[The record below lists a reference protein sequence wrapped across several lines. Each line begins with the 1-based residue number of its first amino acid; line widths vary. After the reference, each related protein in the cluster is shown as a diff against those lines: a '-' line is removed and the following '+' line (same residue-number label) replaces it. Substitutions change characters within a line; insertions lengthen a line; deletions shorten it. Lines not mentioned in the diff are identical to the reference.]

1 MVDTYT
7 KAEIDEK
14 FKAVNESVVEVT
26 KKYDDIVAKMTT
38 LEARVEALEN
48 AGVSP

>member
-1 MVDTYT
+1 M
-7 KAEIDEK
+7 KNLK
-14 FKAVNESVVEVT
+14 QLMNLSVEVT